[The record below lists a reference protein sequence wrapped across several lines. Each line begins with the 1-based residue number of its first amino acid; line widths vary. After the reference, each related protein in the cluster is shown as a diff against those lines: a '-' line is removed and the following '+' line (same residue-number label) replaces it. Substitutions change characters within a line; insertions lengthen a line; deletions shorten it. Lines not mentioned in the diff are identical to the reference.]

1 MNGYYTN
8 FYISIRDY
16 FVKPPEGYSQNTI
29 RELEK
34 DYPVTDSHS
43 DQEFPDILMIMSES
57 YADLSILGSE
67 LKTNIPVTPFLDS
80 LKENTISGYVLA
92 SIFGGTTANSEFE
105 ALTGYSLHFLPE
117 GATPYQQYLQQNTY
131 SLNWVLRSLGYRC
144 NATHPYYASGWNRT
158 TAYPLLGFS
167 QSTFIDDY
175 PRNNLIREY
184 VSDQEMFEYLLDAL
198 EQSQESPQFLFGVTM
213 QNHGDY
219 GFLEDNL
226 DEYIY
231 LENYKSD
238 YPQAE
243 SYLTLI
249 HESDKALEYLLTQLQ
264 QSEKK
269 TIVLFF
275 GDHLP
280 KLESAFYEEVH
291 GGSFSN
297 LEDLMLQ
304 YTVPFF
310 IWANYDIPE
319 QTVTCTSMN
328 YLGRYLLEVIGI
340 DLPPYY
346 QFLKETEQVL
356 PALNAFGYYSKD
368 CGTIIPYD
376 EAEGKEA
383 EMLNLYRILQYNCL
397 FDKGNRSQIFFP
409 TAQ

>member
-1 MNGYYTN
+1 
-8 FYISIRDY
+8 
-16 FVKPPEGYSQNTI
+16 
-29 RELEK
+29 
-34 DYPVTDSHS
+34 
-43 DQEFPDILMIMSES
+43 
-57 YADLSILGSE
+57 
-67 LKTNIPVTPFLDS
+67 
-80 LKENTISGYVLA
+80 
-92 SIFGGTTANSEFE
+92 
-105 ALTGYSLHFLPE
+105 
-117 GATPYQQYLQQNTY
+117 
-131 SLNWVLRSLGYRC
+131 
-144 NATHPYYASGWNRT
+144 
-158 TAYPLLGFS
+158 
-167 QSTFIDDY
+167 
-175 PRNNLIREY
+175 
-184 VSDQEMFEYLLDAL
+184 MFEYLLDAL

-319 QTVTCTSMN
+319 QTVACTSMN

-356 PALNAFGYYSKD
+356 PALNAFGYYSNETGKFQS
-368 CGTIIPYD
+368 GEEAKGL
-376 EAEGKEA
+376 EAEW
-383 EMLNLYRILQYNCL
+383 LNRYHILQYNAIHDKTGRSEHF
-397 FDKGNRSQIFFP
+397 FDHYVNSLND
-409 TAQ
+409 